1 MFQAVGGVVTDCVL
15 DVLVDDGG
23 GVPGQKRTEVS
34 LFPSVNL
41 LQVLPTDL
49 RLIRCVK
56 NRTIAQHIPTGAG
69 SEEEEIISK

>member
-1 MFQAVGGVVTDCVL
+1 MMDAVSPDKNEQKFHYSPGVT
-15 DVLVDDGG
+15 
-23 GVPGQKRTEVS
+23 
-34 LFPSVNL
+34 L

-56 NRTIAQHIPTGAG
+56 NRTIAQYIPTGTG